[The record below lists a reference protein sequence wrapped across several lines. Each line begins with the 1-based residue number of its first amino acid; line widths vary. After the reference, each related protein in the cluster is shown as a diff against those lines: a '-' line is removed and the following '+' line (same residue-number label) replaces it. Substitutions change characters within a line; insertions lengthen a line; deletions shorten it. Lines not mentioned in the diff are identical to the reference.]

1 MNKNET
7 KQPTIYNYKS
17 HVNMAAFSLK
27 SQEILVFL
35 DCGWLKITE
44 TMESETVD
52 KERLCKYNTVIK
64 ALTLQRQHYSQQLLH
79 YCPHC

>member
-7 KQPTIYNYKS
+7 KQLTIYTYKS

-27 SQEILVFL
+27 SQEILVFFN
-35 DCGWLKITE
+35 CGWLQITE

-52 KERLCKYNTVIK
+52 KERLCK
-64 ALTLQRQHYSQQLLH
+64 
-79 YCPHC
+79 